1 MVKKYTDLNYK
12 VGKHFKVKEF
22 QSKDGHPVVLIDD
35 VLVTMLDQIRDY
47 FGKEVIINSGYR
59 TVSHNAA
66 VGGVANSQ
74 HTLGKAADIVV
85 KGVLPAAVQSY
96 AYDHLNGTVGTY
108 TTFTHIDTR
117 TTVKLFRGNCDF
129 RRDNYELYKVE
140 EITEEKPMDEK
151 RYQTLEE
158 IPEYAKECIEDLT
171 KAGII
176 KGTGEGYNFT
186 EDMLRVIV
194 IAYRMAVSNGNVIYQ
209 LMEQMNKGGETK

>member
-59 TVSHNAA
+59 TASHNAA
-66 VGGVANSQ
+66 VGGVTNSQ

-129 RRDNYELYKVE
+129 HRDNYELYKVE
-140 EITEEKPMDEK
+140 EITEETEMAEK
-151 RYQTLEE
+151 RYQKLEE
-158 IPEYAKECIEDLT
+158 IPDYAKEIIEDLI
-171 KAGII
+171 KSDII
-176 KGTGEGYNFT
+176 KGTGEGLNLT

-194 IAYRMAVSNGNVIYQ
+194 ICYRMALTNANNIYQ
-209 LMEQMNKGGETK
+209 LAKNLGGETK

>member
-59 TVSHNAA
+59 TASHNAA

-85 KGVLPAAVQSY
+85 KGVPPAAVQSY

-129 RRDNYELYKVE
+129 HQDNYELYKVE
-140 EITEEKPMDEK
+140 EIKEETEMAEK
-151 RYQTLEE
+151 RYQKLEE
-158 IPEYAKECIEDLT
+158 IPDYAKEIIEDLI
-171 KAGII
+171 KSDII
-176 KGTGEGYNFT
+176 KGTGEGLNLT

-194 IAYRMAVSNGNVIYQ
+194 ICYRMALTNANNIYQ
-209 LMEQMNKGGETK
+209 LAKNLGGETK

>member
-59 TVSHNAA
+59 TASHNAA
-66 VGGVANSQ
+66 VGGVAKSQ

-85 KGVLPAAVQSY
+85 KGVPPAAVQSY

-129 RRDNYELYKVE
+129 HRDNYELYKVE
-140 EITEEKPMDEK
+140 EITEETEMAEK
-151 RYQTLEE
+151 RYQKLEE
-158 IPEYAKECIEDLT
+158 IPDYAKEIIEDLI
-171 KAGII
+171 KSDIL
-176 KGTGEGYNFT
+176 KGTGEGLNLT

-194 IAYRMAVSNGNVIYQ
+194 ICYRMALTNANNIYQ
-209 LMEQMNKGGETK
+209 LAKNLGGETK